1 MFNILFLISTGW
13 AQTETPEHYNQP
25 ISEVTRFE
33 SSERLD
39 ICEDNKGRQLF
50 TRANIAL
57 GVGTGLV
64 IAGTTLFWDGGILV
78 GALATLAGTGGVI
91 YAPIALPVGTHLLI
105 KEIQQNDIDLFIS
118 DSSLYFVDILLIS
131 GVSSLT
137 SDYPEA
143 SILIP
148 AAYIF
153 HEIQGIRMIKALN
166 RAREMEC

>member
-1 MFNILFLISTGW
+1 M
-13 AQTETPEHYNQP
+13 
-25 ISEVTRFE
+25 
-33 SSERLD
+33 
-39 ICEDNKGRQLF
+39 
-50 TRANIAL
+50 
-57 GVGTGLV
+57 
-64 IAGTTLFWDGGILV
+64 
-78 GALATLAGTGGVI
+78 I

-137 SDYPEA
+137 TDYPEA

-153 HEIQGIRMIKALN
+153 HEIQGLRMIKALN
-166 RAREMEC
+166 RARETEC